1 MGKNL
6 TIDTIN
12 ERVKVA
18 KYAVRGE
25 LVLRAQH
32 YELALREREREHHTS
47 GGRDLPF
54 DKVVYCN
61 IGNPQQLTQPPLT
74 YFRQILALCDYPQLL
89 ESEEVQKLF
98 PADVIARARCI
109 IDELPGKTT
118 GAYTES
124 KGLRCMREEVAHY
137 IHARD
142 GHPANIDHIYLTNG
156 ASAGVKM
163 ALNIMIRDEKD
174 AVMVPIPQY
183 PLYTATLAM
192 LGGTFI
198 PYYLNEEQGWS
209 LSVEELQRAVDEAK
223 AKGYNVRAMAVI
235 NPGNPTGQVLSED
248 NVKDVVRFC
257 VKEGIALLADEVY
270 QENVY
275 AEGKKFVSFKKA
287 RMDIG
292 EEANDLELFSF
303 HSVSKGFL
311 GECGRRG
318 GYLEVVGLE
327 EEVEAELYKMASVEL
342 CSNVPGQITTGLMV
356 SPPREGEP
364 SFELYNNEKNTI
376 LSSLKKRA
384 HLLAGAFNRMEG
396 VTCNDAEGAMYLFP
410 RIHLPTRAVE
420 AAKAVGKAPDAF
432 YCFELLDNTGICVVP
447 GSGFGQ
453 VDGTFHFRTTFLPP
467 EKDIEGVIDRME
479 KFHDTFMKKYA

>member
-1 MGKNL
+1 MLSTVSAFVKHSVRIGAAASRSFAFATRPLAFAQGRVNMGKNL

-223 AKGYNVRAMAVI
+223 AKGKISLTHHDA
-235 NPGNPTGQVLSED
+235 PTPALPPLSPLPSTHIQSQTCLP
-248 NVKDVVRFC
+248 NLLMCIHLVVC
-257 VKEGIALLADEVY
+257 VKLAC
-270 QENVY
+270 
-275 AEGKKFVSFKKA
+275 
-287 RMDIG
+287 MH
-292 EEANDLELFSF
+292 L
-303 HSVSKGFL
+303 
-311 GECGRRG
+311 
-318 GYLEVVGLE
+318 
-327 EEVEAELYKMASVEL
+327 
-342 CSNVPGQITTGLMV
+342 
-356 SPPREGEP
+356 P
-364 SFELYNNEKNTI
+364 SFY
-376 LSSLKKRA
+376 
-384 HLLAGAFNRMEG
+384 H
-396 VTCNDAEGAMYLFP
+396 
-410 RIHLPTRAVE
+410 
-420 AAKAVGKAPDAF
+420 
-432 YCFELLDNTGICVVP
+432 
-447 GSGFGQ
+447 
-453 VDGTFHFRTTFLPP
+453 RTALQ
-467 EKDIEGVIDRME
+467 
-479 KFHDTFMKKYA
+479 